1 MGFDDEGK
9 IRKALVSISIF
20 TLIISNLELASNELD
35 FFGLKIV
42 VSIGK
47 ISAVF
52 RLSTWLLLSGLI
64 LVLMEHSP
72 NRTIRV
78 LRVRDEKW

>member
-1 MGFDDEGK
+1 MSFDDEGK

-47 ISAVF
+47 ISAVIK
-52 RLSTWLLLSGLI
+52 LSTWLRLSGLI
-64 LVLMEHSP
+64 LVLVEHSP
-72 NRTIRV
+72 NKTLSV
-78 LRVRDEKW
+78 LRIRDEKW